1 MAIKDAVELG
11 QSILNFIK
19 NVAVTG
25 LIVMVLIWPAQLATV
40 LRGIGIQEFEFMG
53 LKGNT
58 ALVDLEQQLRDQKSV
73 SQELE
78 RQLQSSAELLE
89 QVRAG
94 RAQPAIPAAGADVG
108 GAPGGGSATGTTGAT
123 GALPAPPPPPP
134 SAAPGSAGTPRDPVP
149 SWPEAGQLAGLD
161 QSLAKSIDQSYRLI
175 ARSASTS
182 QATQAT
188 LDTVAPAVAVAQN
201 AIGSSGLWAIVFSA
215 DASEAAAAPEIDRVR
230 RLNLGTPRL
239 YLRQNWYRG
248 TLTFPTQSD
257 AQSHLAQVRML
268 GGTFKD
274 AYVVN
279 ISTWCPAPVQTS
291 PAVWDCK
298 S

>member
-1 MAIKDAVELG
+1 MAIKDTVELG
-11 QSILNFIK
+11 QSILNFVK

-53 LKGNT
+53 LKGKT

-78 RQLQSSAELLE
+78 HQLQSSAELLE

-94 RAQPAIPAAGADVG
+94 RARPAAPTAGKDTAD
-108 GAPGGGSATGTTGAT
+108 APRPGGGGASATGSTNAT
-123 GALPAPPPPPP
+123 GTPPVPLPP
-134 SAAPGSAGTPRDPVP
+134 STGSGAAGTMSVPVP
-149 SWPEAGQLAGLD
+149 SWPDAGQLAGLD
-161 QSLAKSIDQSYRLI
+161 QSLTKSIDQAYRLI
-175 ARSASTS
+175 ARSASTT

-201 AIGSSGLWAIVFSA
+201 AIGRSGLWAIVFSA
-215 DASEAAAAPEIDRVR
+215 DATEAAAAPEIDRVR
-230 RLNLGTPRL
+230 RLNLGLPQL

-257 AQSHLAQVRML
+257 AQAHLAQVR
-268 GGTFKD
+268 GTFKD

-279 ISTWCPAPVQTS
+279 VSTWCPAPAQKS